1 MEPDESDMIRRALK
15 GDQGAFEEVIRAY
28 SRRLY
33 GLAYGILQDAAE
45 AEDVAQETFLKAWR
59 HRWHLRSPEK
69 FPGWLFSVARHR
81 SLDLLRRRRTTP
93 LPEDEKEAPDD
104 SQPRPGHNLESTELH
119 AEVHLALAGLP
130 EHHRTALTLRYLEGL
145 DARAIEQTMG
155 LSNGALRGI
164 LGRALA
170 SMRKTLH
177 PATNSPAN
185 P

>member
-15 GDQGAFEEVIRAY
+15 GDQGAFEEVIRSY

-33 GLAYGILQDAAE
+33 ALAYGILQDASE

-69 FPGWLFSVARHR
+69 FPAWLYSVARHR
-81 SLDLLRRRRTTP
+81 SLDVLRRRRTTS
-93 LPEDEKEAPDD
+93 LPENETETPDD
-104 SQPRPGHNLESTELH
+104 SQPRPGQNLEDKERHT
-119 AEVHLALAGLP
+119 EVHEALATLP

-155 LSNGALRGI
+155 LSNGSLRGI

-170 SMRKTLH
+170 SMRKSLH
-177 PATNSPAN
+177 PANHSPAN
-185 P
+185 L